1 MATLNDNRNYDYG
14 VYPEEKRPE
23 YDLIAGWVPQ
33 GARVADLGCGNG
45 ALMQLLQSAKQ
56 CSCYGVELSD
66 SGVKA
71 CLQRGLQVRQGSI
84 DGELPFPDDSFDIAI
99 CNVTIQMVLYPEIL
113 LKEMKRISR
122 RQIISFPNFAY
133 FKNRLDLLWN
143 GRMPRQLLFGYQWY
157 NTGHIHQCSVNDFH
171 ELVKETGGLRVTR
184 RGAVPVGFAL
194 LDRMGKWMPNLFSK
208 VVIIETVK
216 N

>member
-1 MATLNDNRNYDYG
+1 MNDNRNYDYG
-14 VYPEEKRPE
+14 IYPEEKRPE
-23 YDLIAGWVPQ
+23 YDIIAAWVPR
-33 GARVADLGCGNG
+33 GATVVDLGCGNG

-56 CSCYGVELSD
+56 CSSYGIELSD

-71 CLQRGLQVRQGSI
+71 CRQKGLQVQQGSI
-84 DGELPFPDDSFDIAI
+84 DSELPFPDDSFDIAI

-113 LKEMKRISR
+113 LKEMKRVSR

-133 FKNRLDLLWN
+133 FKNRLDLLLN
-143 GRMPRQLLFGYQWY
+143 GRMPRQLLFGYKWY
-157 NTGHIHQCSVNDFH
+157 NTGHIHQCSVKDFH
-171 ELVKETGGLRVTR
+171 ELVKETGGLGITR
-184 RGAVPVGFAL
+184 REAVPVGFAL